1 MAFMAGMELYMKRTV
16 CTVLALL
23 LAGTVLLNAQSSDD
37 MLIYSDDEY
46 ADKMAS
52 QSSSYDEGTSV
63 VYSSSFINWTK
74 TTFSSEVN
82 LNLER
87 AGIPMPSGKSSAV
100 NKIQMELPSLIKD
113 PLLSIYVDDMQSVG
127 DLVLSH
133 TFTLEQL
140 SRIIANGKQTP
151 AFFAANGND
160 LKISHIINIK
170 DMGALLVKHHAPYTL
185 RAPIEHIASRAYS
198 GIVIDARGTLP
209 VQGEFTSSKVYPC
222 LFPKVYSEDMDLL
235 YERNMV
241 EPEIARTNNIVL
253 YESSEK
259 KENHFER
266 AGRDPLWITAKKVY
280 GVNRC
285 DPVISHDDYLR
296 ITTVPENLEL
306 LREGKV
312 ILLLDKEQLEYAV
325 TAPDKNRRYYLAYQN
340 MKKYFI
346 ERKIPETIVIDAP
359 TGIQISIRDLKFV
372 ADSSEL
378 LSDERERLS
387 LIAES
392 IKQITASNDFT
403 ILVEGHTAD
412 VNKPDGQLT
421 LSIERAQTIINALVA
436 EGVPR
441 SLFTYKGYGGTM
453 PVADNNTN
461 EGRAQNRRVEITVM
475 PKSSYI
481 QGR

>member
-1 MAFMAGMELYMKRTV
+1 MMKRTF
-16 CTVLALL
+16 CTILALFM
-23 LAGTVLLNAQSSDD
+23 AANCAVFAQNANDY
-37 MLIYSDDEY
+37 LIYSDEDY
-46 ADKMAS
+46 ADRMAS
-52 QSSSYDEGTSV
+52 LGSSQDEKNAV
-63 VYSSSFINWTK
+63 VYSSSSINWTK

-127 DLVLSH
+127 DLVLSG

-140 SRIIANGKQTP
+140 SRIIADGKQTP
-151 AFFAANGND
+151 AFFAENGND
-160 LKISHIINIK
+160 LKISHTINLE
-170 DMGALLVKHHAPYTL
+170 DMGALLVKHHNPYSL
-185 RAPIEHIASRAYS
+185 RKPIEHIASRAYS
-198 GIVIDARGTLP
+198 GIIIDARGTLP

-222 LFPKVYSEDMDLL
+222 LFPKIYSEDMDLL

-241 EPEIARTNNIVL
+241 DPVIAKEKNIVL
-253 YESSEK
+253 YESTEK
-259 KENHFER
+259 KDVLGKR
-266 AGRDPLWITAKKVY
+266 VGRDPLWITARKVY

-306 LREGKV
+306 LKQGKV
-312 ILLLDKEQLEYAV
+312 ILLLDKDQLEYAV
-325 TAPDKNRRYYLAYQN
+325 GAPDKNRRYYLAYQN
-340 MKKYFI
+340 MKKYFM
-346 ERKIPETIVIDAP
+346 ERKIPDTILIDGI
-359 TGIQISIRDLKFV
+359 TGLQISIRDLKFK
-372 ADSSEL
+372 ADSAEL
-378 LSDERERLS
+378 LNDEQARIS

-392 IKQITASNDFT
+392 IKQITAANDFT

-421 LSIERAQTIINALVA
+421 LSIQRAQSIINALVA

-441 SLFTYKGYGGTM
+441 ALFTYKGYGAMM
-453 PVADNNTN
+453 PVADNSTD

-475 PKSSYI
+475 PKSAYV
-481 QGR
+481 QRR